1 MKRLLS
7 MLLMCCLL
15 LGTVPLSASAVYLP
29 FQDVSSKA
37 WYRNAVEYVYQHGL
51 MNGKSS
57 VTFEPES
64 NLLRAEMCQLLY
76 NLEGK
81 PTVGGSYFWDVSR
94 SDWYFEAVNWAFE
107 KGIVSGKDRGNFDP
121 ESPVTREQMVRIL
134 FNYAV
139 YKGYDTSSRASLSR
153 YVDASRISSYAV
165 SSVQWAV
172 SQGILSGTSQTTIS
186 PTGTAIRAQVASVLM
201 KFLENL
207 SNPPEEPEQP
217 GELDSV
223 EYEIQRKDHSYRNGS
238 GQVMIQA
245 FYDLVVLKG
254 DSSSIQKINKA
265 IEADYQEYVRSTEE
279 AISWAK
285 DDAHL
290 TASSGYHTTAS
301 ASVNRNSGGILSIGI
316 GTSWMM
322 GGVHNVNSYALTF
335 NLKTGEIAVLPDL
348 FPNMSKASLERL
360 VKEEV
365 KTYIKENPN
374 RSWFDD
380 AEETVDAYDID
391 EMKYLIQGSKVFVLF
406 DTYELAPGMSGPV
419 QVELSL
425 TLSP

>member
-7 MLLMCCLL
+7 LLLACCLIL
-15 LGTVPLSASAVYLP
+15 ASFPLSASAAYLP
-29 FQDVSSKA
+29 FSDVASNA
-37 WYRNAVEYVYQHGL
+37 WYRNAVEYVYQHGV
-51 MNGKSS
+51 MNGKSR
-57 VTFEPES
+57 VAFEPES
-64 NLLRAEMCQLLY
+64 NLLRAEMCQILY
-76 NLEGK
+76 NLEGQSE
-81 PTVGGSYFWDVSR
+81 VRGSYFWDVSR

-134 FNYAV
+134 FNYAE
-139 YKGYDTSSRASLSR
+139 YMGYDTSSRASLSR

-172 SQGILSGTSQTTIS
+172 SQGILSGTSQTAIS

-223 EYEIQRKDHSYRNGS
+223 EYEIQRKDHSYRNAS

-254 DSSSIQKINKA
+254 DSPAIQKINEA
-265 IEADYQEYVRSTEE
+265 IEVDYQEYVSETTQ

-290 TASSGYHTTAS
+290 TSDYHTTAS

-335 NLKTGEIAVLPDL
+335 NLKTGESAVLPDL
-348 FPNMSKASLERL
+348 FPDMSKASLERL

-391 EMKYLIQGSKVFVLF
+391 EMKYVIQGSKVFVLF

-419 QVELSL
+419 RVELSL

>member
-1 MKRLLS
+1 MR
-7 MLLMCCLL
+7 
-15 LGTVPLSASAVYLP
+15 
-29 FQDVSSKA
+29 
-37 WYRNAVEYVYQHGL
+37 
-51 MNGKSS
+51 
-57 VTFEPES
+57 
-64 NLLRAEMCQLLY
+64 
-76 NLEGK
+76 
-81 PTVGGSYFWDVSR
+81 GSYFWDVSR

-121 ESPVTREQMVRIL
+121 ESPVTREQMARIL
-134 FNYAV
+134 FNYAE
-139 YKGYDTSSRASLSR
+139 YMGYDTSSRASLSR

-172 SQGILSGTSQTTIS
+172 SQGILSGTSQTAIS
-186 PTGTAIRAQVASVLM
+186 PTGAAIRAQVASVLM

-223 EYEIQRKDHSYRNGS
+223 EYEIQRKDHSYRNAS
-238 GQVMIQA
+238 GQVMIHA

-254 DSSSIQKINKA
+254 DSPAIQKINEA
-265 IEADYQEYVRSTEE
+265 IEADYQEYVSETTQ

-290 TASSGYHTTAS
+290 TSGYHTTAS

-348 FPNMSKASLERL
+348 FLDMSKASLERL

-374 RSWFDD
+374 RYWFDD

-391 EMKYLIQGSKVFVLF
+391 EMKYVIQGSKVFVLF

-419 QVELSL
+419 RVELSL

>member
-7 MLLMCCLL
+7 LLLACCLIL
-15 LGTVPLSASAVYLP
+15 ASFPLSASAAYLP
-29 FQDVSSKA
+29 FSDVASNA
-37 WYRNAVEYVYQHGL
+37 WYRNAVEYVYQHGV

-57 VTFEPES
+57 VSFEPES
-64 NLLRAEMCQLLY
+64 NLLRAEMCQILY
-76 NLEGK
+76 NLEGQSE
-81 PTVGGSYFWDVSR
+81 VRGSYFWDVSR

-134 FNYAV
+134 FNYAE
-139 YKGYDTSSRASLSR
+139 YMGYDTSSHASLSR

-172 SQGILSGTSQTTIS
+172 SQGILSGTSQTAIS

-223 EYEIQRKDHSYRNGS
+223 EYEIQRKDHSYRNAS

-254 DSSSIQKINKA
+254 DSPAIQKINEA
-265 IEADYQEYVRSTEE
+265 IEADYQEYVSETTQ

-290 TASSGYHTTAS
+290 TSDYHTTAS

-348 FPNMSKASLERL
+348 FPDMSKALLERL

-380 AEETVDAYDID
+380 AEETVGAYDID
-391 EMKYLIQGSKVFVLF
+391 EIKYVIQGSKVFVLF

-419 QVELSL
+419 RVELSL